1 MGTLSVGKNNV
12 TCYRGVPLP
21 DAVVA
26 PNINGGYIVSLVLC
40 TVPSK
45 ITSPMRLEARPTVG
59 LRAIMRVDAAPQVQ
73 RSRLKHLESS
83 SLRVE

>member
-26 PNINGGYIVSLVLC
+26 PTGGYIVSLVMC

-45 ITSPMRLEARPTVG
+45 ITSRMRLEARHTVG
-59 LRAIMRVDAAPQVQ
+59 LRTIMRVDGRTRPLA
-73 RSRLKHLESS
+73 SILKVPPCEWNDESG
-83 SLRVE
+83 V